1 MSPPGRPKGEYR
13 SAQHE
18 GSPMSPPGRP
28 KGEYRSAQ
36 HEGSPMSPA
45 AAAGTVA
52 VVGGGWAGC
61 AAAVTLAQAG
71 RRVTLFEQATTLGGR
86 ARRVAFDGAT
96 VDNGQHLLIGAYRQT
111 LDLIAIVHG
120 ADSAA
125 ALLHRLPL
133 TLAPF
138 GMAARDAIALRARRA
153 PAPLHL
159 AAGIASARGL
169 SWRERFALV
178 GGFRRL
184 ARAGFRCPPRETVA
198 ECFAGSP
205 ARAMNGLWS
214 PLCLAALNT
223 PPERASAQV
232 FANVLRETFA
242 TGAAASDFLIPATDL
257 SALFPDAAARYVAA
271 HGGEMRTGITV
282 RRVIAA
288 TTGVAVQ
295 TNRGEEHFASAI
307 VAVGPHQ
314 LAALAGPAAEA
325 AGGDDERAPWRAAL
339 AQVSAFAYESITTAW
354 LAYPA
359 TVWLP
364 APIARLDDAPG
375 QWVFD
380 RSCALDASR
389 PTGAQSLLAVVI
401 SAGGPHDA
409 LDHHALAAQLDAQLR
424 RLAPALPPLRWARVI
439 AERRATYACTPAL
452 ARPSAGRIAPGLYV
466 AGDYTVADLPP
477 TLEAATRS
485 GVATARAVL
494 TDLAAGRR

>member
-1 MSPPGRPKGEYR
+1 MS
-13 SAQHE
+13 
-18 GSPMSPPGRP
+18 
-28 KGEYRSAQ
+28 
-36 HEGSPMSPA
+36 
-45 AAAGTVA
+45 AGAVA

-71 RRVTLFEQATTLGGR
+71 RRVTLFEQAATLGGR

-120 ADSAA
+120 ADRVA

-138 GMAARDAIALRARRA
+138 GTAARDAVALQARRA

-159 AAGIASARGL
+159 AAGIATARGL
-169 SWRERFALV
+169 SWAERFALV
-178 GGFRRL
+178 GDFRRL
-184 ARAGFRCPPRETVA
+184 ARAGFRCPPQATVA
-198 ECFAGSP
+198 ECLAGSP
-205 ARAMNGLWS
+205 ARAMNGVWS

-242 TGAAASDFLIPATDL
+242 TRAAASDFLIPATDL

-271 HGGEMRTGITV
+271 RGGAARTGIAV
-282 RRVIAA
+282 RRVIGAA
-288 TTGVAVQ
+288 PGVAVQ
-295 TNRGEEHFASAI
+295 TNRGEERFAGAI

-314 LAALAGPAAEA
+314 LAALVGPGRCA
-325 AGGDDERAPWRAAL
+325 AGRDDGDAPWRAAL
-339 AQVSAFAYESITTAW
+339 AQVSAFTYESITTAW

-359 TVWLP
+359 PVRLP

-375 QWVFD
+375 QWVFE
-380 RSCALDASR
+380 RSSGLDAARSG
-389 PTGAQSLLAVVI
+389 GAQSLLAVVI

-409 LDHHALAAQLDAQLR
+409 LDHAALAAQLDAQLR
-424 RLAPALPPLRWARVI
+424 RLAPALPALLWARVI

-452 ARPSAGRIAPGLYV
+452 ARPSAGRIAPRLYL
-466 AGDYTVADLPP
+466 AGDYTVPDLPP

-485 GVATARAVL
+485 GVAAARAVDA
-494 TDLAAGRR
+494 DLAAEGR

>member
-1 MSPPGRPKGEYR
+1 MSAE
-13 SAQHE
+13 AL
-18 GSPMSPPGRP
+18 
-28 KGEYRSAQ
+28 
-36 HEGSPMSPA
+36 
-45 AAAGTVA
+45 AGTVA

-71 RRVTLFEQATTLGGR
+71 RRVTLFEQAPTLGGR
-86 ARRVAFDGAT
+86 ARRVAFDAAT

-120 ADSAA
+120 ADRAA

-138 GMAARDAIALRARRA
+138 GTAAHNAISLRARRA

-159 AAGIASARGL
+159 AAGIAAARGL
-169 SWRERFALV
+169 SWGERLALV
-178 GGFRRL
+178 SGFHRL

-198 ECFAGSP
+198 ECFAASP
-205 ARAMNGLWS
+205 ARAMNGVWS

-232 FANVLRETFA
+232 FANVLRETF
-242 TGAAASDFLIPATDL
+242 TTRAAASDFLIPATDL

-271 HGGEMRTGITV
+271 NRGEMRTGITV

-288 TTGVAVQ
+288 APGVAVQ
-295 TNRGEEHFASAI
+295 TNRGEERYASAI

-314 LAALAGPAAEA
+314 LAATVGPASGA
-325 AGGDDERAPWRAAL
+325 AGGDDAGAPWRAAL

-359 TVWLP
+359 TVRLP

-380 RSCALDASR
+380 RSRALDASR
-389 PTGAQSLLAVVI
+389 SGGAQSLLAVVI
-401 SAGGPHDA
+401 SAGGPHDG
-409 LDHHALAAQLDAQLR
+409 LGQHALAARLDAQLR
-424 RLAPALPPLRWARVI
+424 RLAPALPALLWARVI

-452 ARPSAGRIAPGLYV
+452 ARPPAGRVAPGLYV
-466 AGDYTVADLPP
+466 AGDYTIADLPP

-485 GVATARAVL
+485 GVAAARAV
-494 TDLAAGRR
+494 DAALAAEGR